1 MASSLQDAIV
11 TGDVERVRLEIAR
24 GADVNE
30 ADLVLGLPL
39 MIAAQGDHIAI
50 AEVLVTHGANV
61 NAEDITGTP
70 LHTAALAGHTAMVEF
85 LVSMGADVNAS
96 ASEGTTPLHR
106 AAANGHTDIIE
117 LLIKHGA
124 ARPTPLMALPRHGGA
139 AGADQEVEV
148 AAGVGLGDVLG
159 IELGPAARV

>member
-1 MASSLQDAIV
+1 MIRAHSLRGILLAMMVFVGSPTLAGSLQDAIV

-39 MIAAQGDHIAI
+39 MIAAQGDHVAI

-70 LHTAALAGHTAMVEF
+70 LHAAALAGHTAMVEF
-85 LVSMGADVNAS
+85 LVSMGVDVNAS

-117 LLIKHGA
+117 LLIKHGPLAGTSVSA
-124 ARPTPLMALPRHGGA
+124 AWVPHGPS
-139 AGADQEVEV
+139 V
-148 AAGVGLGDVLG
+148 A
-159 IELGPAARV
+159 